1 VREEER
7 RRRRK
12 EQKEQKEQK
21 ETRKESK
28 RKKEDENESG
38 EGGGWRRSE
47 REKESDIYPLMLLQ
61 GTSLSSFVSLSLS
74 PTLSPALSILLASAF
89 SFYFS
94 PSPPASPLVRSGPP
108 WTSPRRSVP
117 LSFSFSLAP
126 LCLSS
131 PNGGKGLNIRVW
143 VRDAARSPI
152 SMGLCL
158 FIYLTYLTFFSI
170 DTITPSHRD
179 AWNNR

>member
-47 REKESDIYPLMLLQ
+47 REKESDI
-61 GTSLSSFVSLSLS
+61 SLSLS